1 MSPAKGPP
9 NLLLLITDQQ
19 RAPQHWPD
27 DPGWHDALMP
37 NDAELRRTGMTFTRA
52 FCASSMCSPSR
63 ASMLTGVYPSRHGVT
78 LTLTDNDLLPDPST
92 LPDVLRTVGTLAARG
107 EVPRARVAKAFA
119 RGLLRRGPRAGNEP
133 ELPPGFPT
141 LATLLR
147 ERGYTVALKGKWHL
161 TKPLNGVAWTAADT
175 DRLERDFGFADW
187 DAADAGG
194 NAKCE
199 SFGGGNAGRSG
210 EGWDEDYMREVEGWL
225 GRVDLPEPFC
235 LVVSL
240 VNPHDVLG
248 LPRSYVAGGYTADEF
263 SDLDVPLPPT
273 IDEDLRDK
281 PTIQAMMKIGQTSYL
296 GALSR
301 ADRQRYVAFY
311 AHLHRVV
318 DRKIGRLLALLGD
331 ADDPQSLRTRTVVL
345 RTSDHGE
352 LGLSHGGLR
361 QKMFNA
367 YEESIRIPFV
377 VSSPTLFDEPRQS
390 DALVSLVDIVPT
402 LVGLS
407 GRPLADGELHGRDLG
422 PVLRGE
428 TDGVRE
434 TVLFTYDDHQAG
446 TAFQDA
452 PGQPNRIRC
461 VRDRRFKYAIYL
473 DPSGRVAPE
482 YELYDL
488 EQDPDEALN
497 LVDKRTG
504 VGRTRFARDVVGRM
518 HAALIEQ
525 CAATETVAPV
535 LPALS
540 SRRGPAR
547 AGARGRRP

>member
-1 MSPAKGPP
+1 
-9 NLLLLITDQQ
+9 
-19 RAPQHWPD
+19 
-27 DPGWHDALMP
+27 
-37 NDAELRRTGMTFTRA
+37 
-52 FCASSMCSPSR
+52 
-63 ASMLTGVYPSRHGVT
+63 
-78 LTLTDNDLLPDPST
+78 
-92 LPDVLRTVGTLAARG
+92 
-107 EVPRARVAKAFA
+107 
-119 RGLLRRGPRAGNEP
+119 
-133 ELPPGFPT
+133 
-141 LATLLR
+141 
-147 ERGYTVALKGKWHL
+147 
-161 TKPLNGVAWTAADT
+161 
-175 DRLERDFGFADW
+175 
-187 DAADAGG
+187 
-194 NAKCE
+194 
-199 SFGGGNAGRSG
+199 
-210 EGWDEDYMREVEGWL
+210 
-225 GRVDLPEPFC
+225 
-235 LVVSL
+235 
-240 VNPHDVLG
+240 
-248 LPRSYVAGGYTADEF
+248 
-263 SDLDVPLPPT
+263 
-273 IDEDLRDK
+273 
-281 PTIQAMMKIGQTSYL
+281 
-296 GALSR
+296 
-301 ADRQRYVAFY
+301 VAFY

-331 ADDPQSLRTRTVVL
+331 ADDPQSLRARTVVM

-367 YEESIRIPFV
+367 YEESIRVPFV
-377 VSSPTLFDEPRQS
+377 VSSPALFDEPRES

-407 GRPLADGELHGRDLG
+407 GRPLADGDLHGRDLG
-422 PVLRGE
+422 PVLRGQS
-428 TDGVRE
+428 DGVRE

-452 PGQPNRIRC
+452 PRIRC

-488 EQDPDEALN
+488 EHDPDEALN

-525 CAATETVAPV
+525 CAATETVAPA